1 MTLVRTLIASTA
13 IAAAAAFAAGAAVA
27 QEKSFTGGKQMRI
40 VVGSSAGAG
49 FDAFGRMV
57 GRHLGEH
64 IPGKPSVVVSNMP
77 GAGSLKAVQSL
88 RAQSTDGTY
97 MVLFNPGIVL
107 GALLTPEKVKVDFAK
122 DVHFI
127 GSATADARV
136 CHAWHTTG
144 VKTFQDL
151 LKRSQFATGHTGTSA
166 STYLDAA
173 ILKNVFGAK
182 IKQIVGYPG
191 ATEQR
196 LAVER
201 GELDG
206 DCGTWESVPP
216 HWIKEGKS
224 TIFVRISKVNV
235 PELKGIPHISEF
247 ANAEQRQIIDLVT
260 THNLIFRPFIV
271 SSGVAMDKVAVLR
284 ESFWKTIHSKPFIDE
299 SIKSKRGVIDPMR
312 GEDVAKMV
320 ERLYATPKNLIP
332 KAAAAIK

>member
-1 MTLVRTLIASTA
+1 MKIAGVFPGLA
-13 IAAAAAFAAGAAVA
+13 FVAGVVAATSSFAA
-27 QEKSFTGGKQMRI
+27 ENFTGGKNMRI

-57 GRHLGEH
+57 GRHLGVH
-64 IPGKPSVVVSNMP
+64 IPGKPSIVVSNMP

-88 RAQSTDGTY
+88 RAQATDGTY
-97 MVLFNPGIVL
+97 MVLFNPGQVL
-107 GALLTPEKVKVDFAK
+107 GSLLTPNKVKVDFSK

-144 VKTFQDL
+144 VRTFQDL
-151 LKRSQFATGHTGTSA
+151 LKKSQFATGHTGNSA

-216 HWIKEGKS
+216 HWLAEKK
-224 TIFVRISKVNV
+224 TNIFIRISKVDV

-247 ANAEQRQIIDLVT
+247 ANDEQKQIIDLVT

-271 SSGVAMDKVAVLR
+271 SSKVPMNKVAVLR
-284 ESFWKTIHSKPFIDE
+284 ESFWKTIQDKGFIDE

-312 GEDVAKMV
+312 GEDVAKLV
-320 ERLYATPKNLIP
+320 EKLYATPKNLIP

>member
-1 MTLVRTLIASTA
+1 MILVRTLAGSACLAA
-13 IAAAAAFAAGAAVA
+13 IAALVAVPAAA
-27 QEKSFTGGKQMRI
+27 QDKSFTGGKNMRI

-57 GRHLGEH
+57 GRHIGNY
-64 IPGKPSVVVSNMP
+64 IPGKPSIVVSNMP

-88 RAQSTDGTY
+88 RAQPADGTY
-97 MVLFNPGIVL
+97 MVLFNPGQVL
-107 GALLTPEKVKVDFAK
+107 GSLLTPEKVKVDFSK

-151 LKRSQFATGHTGTSA
+151 LKKQQFSTGHTGTSA

-206 DCGTWESVPP
+206 DCGTWESVPQ
-216 HWIKEGKS
+216 HWLKEKKT
-224 TIFVRISKVNV
+224 TIFIRISKVNV

-247 ANAEQRQIIDLVT
+247 ANDEQKKIIDLVT
-260 THNLIFRPFIV
+260 THNLMFRPFIV
-271 SSGVAMDKVAVLR
+271 SSKVPMDKVKVLR
-284 ESFWKTIHSKPFIDE
+284 ESFWKTIESKPFLDE
-299 SIKSKRGVIDPMR
+299 SVKSKRGVIDPLR
-312 GEDVAKMV
+312 GEDLTKLVAD
-320 ERLYATPKNLIP
+320 LYATPKNLIP

>member
-1 MTLVRTLIASTA
+1 MKIAGVFPGLALVAGVV
-13 IAAAAAFAAGAAVA
+13 AATSSFAA
-27 QEKSFTGGKQMRI
+27 ESFSGGKNMRI

-57 GRHLGEH
+57 GRHLGAH
-64 IPGKPSVVVSNMP
+64 IPGKPSIVVSNMP
-77 GAGSLKAVQSL
+77 GAGSFKAVQSL
-88 RAQSTDGTY
+88 KAAPTDGTY
-97 MVLFNPGIVL
+97 IVLFNPGLVL
-107 GALLTPEKVKVDFAK
+107 GSLLTPNKVKADFSK

-151 LKRSQFATGHTGTSA
+151 LKKSQFSTGHTGNSA

-216 HWIKEGKS
+216 HWLAEKK
-224 TIFVRISKVNV
+224 TNIFIRISKVNV

-247 ANAEQRQIIDLVT
+247 ANDEQKQIIDLVT

-271 SSGVAMDKVAVLR
+271 SSKVPMDKVAVLR
-284 ESFWKTIHSKPFIDE
+284 ESFWKTIHDKALIDE
-299 SIKSKRGVIDPMR
+299 SIKTKRGIIDPLR

-320 ERLYATPKNLIP
+320 EKLYATPKNLIP

>member
-1 MTLVRTLIASTA
+1 MNLVRTLIGATVV
-13 IAAAAAFAAGAAVA
+13 AAAAALAVGSAAA
-27 QEKSFTGGKQMRI
+27 QETNFTGGKQMRI
-40 VVGSSAGAG
+40 VIGSSAGAG

-57 GRHLGEH
+57 GRHLGAN
-64 IPGKPSVVVSNMP
+64 IPGKPVVVVSNMP

-88 RAQSTDGTY
+88 KAQKPDGTY
-97 MVLFNPGIVL
+97 MVIFNPGVVL
-107 GALLTPEKVKVDFAK
+107 GSLLTPETVKADFSK

-206 DCGTWESVPP
+206 DCGTWESVPQ
-216 HWIKEGKS
+216 HWLAEKKT
-224 TIFVRISKVNV
+224 TIFIRISKVNV

-247 ANAEQRQIIDLVT
+247 ANAEQKQIIDLVT

-271 SSGVAMDKVAVLR
+271 SSKVPMDKVAVLR
-284 ESFWKTIHSKPFIDE
+284 ESFWKTIHSKPFVDE

-312 GEDVAKMV
+312 GEDVAKLV
-320 ERLYATPKNLIP
+320 AQLYATPKNLIP

>member
-1 MTLVRTLIASTA
+1 MKAVRQVFGVTLCA
-13 IAAAAAFAAGAAVA
+13 IALSGVVTGAKA
-27 QEKSFTGGKQMRI
+27 QGYSGGKNMRI

-57 GRHLGEH
+57 GRHIGSNLD
-64 IPGKPSVVVSNMP
+64 GKPSVVVSNLP

-88 RAQSTDGTY
+88 KAQRPDGTY
-97 MVLFNPGIVL
+97 IVLFNPGLIL
-107 GALLTPEKVKVDFAK
+107 GSLLTPKKVKANFTK
-122 DVHFI
+122 DVTFI

-151 LKRSQFATGHTGTSA
+151 LKRKNFNTGHTGNSA

-182 IKQIVGYPG
+182 IHQIVGYPG

-206 DCGTWESVPP
+206 DCGTWESVPAN
-216 HWIKEGKS
+216 WITEKKT
-224 TIFVRISKVNV
+224 TIFIRISQVNV
-235 PELKGIPHISEF
+235 PELKGVPHISEF
-247 ANAEQRQIIDLVT
+247 ANDEQKKLIKMLTV
-260 THNLIFRPFIV
+260 HNLMFRPFIV
-271 SSGVAMDKVAVLR
+271 SSKVPGDKVAALR
-284 ESFWKTIHSKPFIDE
+284 DAFWKTVNSKPFLDE
-299 SIKSKRGVIDPMR
+299 SVKTKRGVIDPLR
-312 GEDVAKMV
+312 GEDVAKLV
-320 ERLYATPKNLIP
+320 AEIYATPADLLP